1 MYLLVGRHQLVWQFC
16 RENERN
22 FLASKTAKL
31 EEEEPLK

>member
-16 RENERN
+16 RENERF
-22 FLASKTAKL
+22 FLASKMV